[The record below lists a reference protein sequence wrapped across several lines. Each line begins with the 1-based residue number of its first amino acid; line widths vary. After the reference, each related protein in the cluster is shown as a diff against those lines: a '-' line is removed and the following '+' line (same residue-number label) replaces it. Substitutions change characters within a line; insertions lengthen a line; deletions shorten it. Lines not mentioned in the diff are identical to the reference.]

1 MIAVIRSVKVASS
14 PGWLA
19 QRLASIG
26 QRPINNVADAT
37 NYILFELNQPLH
49 AFDLAKLRGPAV
61 VVRRARPGE
70 KIVTL
75 DGVTRT
81 LTADMTAIC
90 DAQHPTIVAGVM
102 GSAESEVSTGTRDL
116 VLECAYFQ
124 PTRIRRTRRA
134 LELSSESSYRF
145 ERGIDML
152 GMPDALRRAIEL
164 ITAVAGGEGRAAALD
179 LWPEPQPERTIF
191 LRLERVS

>member
-1 MIAVIRSVKVASS
+1 MIRRPPRS
-14 PGWLA
+14 
-19 QRLASIG
+19 
-26 QRPINNVADAT
+26 T
-37 NYILFELNQPLH
+37 LFPYTTL
-49 AFDLAKLRGPAV
+49 FRS
-61 VVRRARPGE
+61 RARPGE

-81 LTADMTAIC
+81 LPPEMTAIC
-90 DAQHPTIVAGVM
+90 DAEHPTIVAGVM
-102 GSAESEVSTGTRDL
+102 GSAESEVSAGTKDL

-152 GMPDALRRAIEL
+152 GMPDALRRASDVIP
-164 ITAVAGGEGRAAALD
+164 ARSGGGGGAPAAYHGAPPPPPRD
-179 LWPEPQPERTIF
+179 L
-191 LRLERVS
+191 LL

>member
-1 MIAVIRSVKVASS
+1 
-14 PGWLA
+14 
-19 QRLASIG
+19 
-26 QRPINNVADAT
+26 
-37 NYILFELNQPLH
+37 H
-49 AFDLAKLRGPAV
+49 AFDLARLRGPAV

-90 DAQHPTIVAGVM
+90 DAEHPTIVAGVM
-102 GSAESEVSTGTRDL
+102 GSAESEVSADTRDL

-164 ITAVAGGEGRAAALD
+164 IVAVAGGEVRAPALD
-179 LWPEPQPERTIF
+179 LWLQPQQERTIF
-191 LRLERVS
+191 LRPGRVNPLLGVAIEGTEEARVAE

>member
-1 MIAVIRSVKVASS
+1 MAAGGLPVVDRDVTFLRCFFFQAEDGIRYCSRDWSS
-14 PGWLA
+14 DVCSSDL
-19 QRLASIG
+19 S
-26 QRPINNVADAT
+26 INNVVDAT

-61 VVRRARPGE
+61 VVRRARPGA
-70 KIVTL
+70 KIVRL
-75 DGVTRT
+75 
-81 LTADMTAIC
+81 
-90 DAQHPTIVAGVM
+90 AGARA
-102 GSAESEVSTGTRDL
+102 GGGAGTKNL

-152 GMPDALRRAIEL
+152 GRASC
-164 ITAVAGGEGRAAALD
+164 R
-179 LWPEPQPERTIF
+179 
-191 LRLERVS
+191 ERV